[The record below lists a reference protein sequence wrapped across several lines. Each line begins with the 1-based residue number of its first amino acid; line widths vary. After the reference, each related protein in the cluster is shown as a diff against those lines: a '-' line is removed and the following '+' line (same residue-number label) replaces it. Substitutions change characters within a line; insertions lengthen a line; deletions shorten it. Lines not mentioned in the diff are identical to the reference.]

1 MMKWPTTN
9 KTPKKPELSSLS
21 DDQLDDLMVDA
32 GLMEQDELDRQ
43 RDSRLLIAMA
53 NLPGGPPE
61 YHATLR
67 GLMKLRHQG
76 PFPLEAQDLYDRLRA
91 RASADVKAA
100 RKAVPKVTPSPADL
114 APDTSMAGWLKA
126 RWASADEAVRHS
138 LRAIANAVGIDVPL
152 ARTRHVAVQDSSP
165 ARRTESTRHP
175 NDEESAPS
183 EGPAG
188 RKQRGYHDP
197 PQWDDDADGWTP
209 SESLTEALR
218 DALHPEERGWY

>member
-152 ARTRHVAVQDSSP
+152 ARTRPVGGKEASDI
-165 ARRTESTRHP
+165 RRSEFTRHP
-175 NDEESAPS
+175 NHGEPTPTERPAETESEQAV
-183 EGPAG
+183 
-188 RKQRGYHDP
+188 HDDG
-197 PQWDDDADGWTP
+197 PQWHDDDAEGWEPCT
-209 SESLTEALR
+209 SLHDALR
-218 DALHPEERGWY
+218 SEDRGWY